1 MHTLAT
7 NLATLFRLLIG
18 GGLAA
23 VVFAQTGPCLVGLLV
38 AVFLVTVAFTPLSA
52 RRGVS

>member
-1 MHTLAT
+1 MKIPTL
-7 NLATLFRLLIG
+7 LRLLAG
-18 GGLAA
+18 GGLAT

-38 AVFLVTVAFTPLSA
+38 AVFLVTVAFTPLTT